1 MPNIKENKMQNRVLK
16 KFLLKLSP
24 IAIGVVYTW
33 IALEIAG
40 LFEDPLHGIFAAGI
54 MVVGPMI
61 VYMLRETW
69 RDAKREV
76 ENENRELVDS
86 IKNA

>member
-1 MPNIKENKMQNRVLK
+1 MNRVTK

-33 IALEIAG
+33 IALEVAG
-40 LFEDPLHGIFAAGI
+40 LFENPLHGIIAAGV
-54 MVVGPMI
+54 MVIGPMI

-69 RDAKREV
+69 LQAKREV
-76 ENENRELVDS
+76 EWENRDLVDS
-86 IKNA
+86 IKDA

>member
-1 MPNIKENKMQNRVLK
+1 MQNRVLK
-16 KFLLKLSP
+16 KFLIKLSP

-33 IALEIAG
+33 IALEVAG

-61 VYMLRETW
+61 AYMLRETW
-69 RDAKREV
+69 RDARREV
-76 ENENRELVDS
+76 ENENREMMTALKDS
-86 IKNA
+86 